1 MSDSDKDNIKRIRP
15 VAYIHND
22 YREKFGIPRQAGI
35 NGLAVSRI
43 TFTEEYSDPSAL
55 EGLELFSHIWLIFGF
70 SENDDNEKLRVK
82 PPRLGGN
89 ERIGVFATRSPFR
102 PNGLGL
108 SSVKI
113 KSILIEDGAP
123 VIEVYGADLMDG
135 TPIYDIKP
143 YLPLFDIR
151 EDAVN
156 NLEEKMNDLTLDVNV
171 PEELLD
177 ILPEEKRAPLKELL
191 TNDPRPQYKR
201 NKDERYAFR
210 YGGFDVRF
218 SVKGRELTV
227 EEIVMADD
235 TMKLIK

>member
-1 MSDSDKDNIKRIRP
+1 MSDSDNDDIKRIRP

-43 TFTEEYSDPSAL
+43 TFTGEYSDPSAL

-89 ERIGVFATRSPFR
+89 TKLGVFATRSPFR

-108 SSVKI
+108 SSVKL
-113 KSILIEDGAP
+113 KSIFTEDGAP

-151 EDAVN
+151 EDAEN
-156 NLEEKMNDLTLDVNV
+156 HLEEKMNDLTLDVHI
-171 PEELLD
+171 PEGLLE
-177 ILPEEKRAPLKELL
+177 ILPEEKRAPLRELL

-201 NKDERYAFR
+201 NRNERYAFR
-210 YGGFDVRF
+210 YGEYDIRF
-218 SVKGRELTV
+218 SVRDNELTV
-227 EEIVMADD
+227 EEIVPADD